1 MSEHEH
7 DPAQGHDYESA
18 HEHAHGFNSF
28 LDRNWG
34 ALVIAFGIVFVAI
47 LAKYNPTAN

>member
-7 DPAQGHDYESA
+7 GQDYEGA
-18 HEHAHGFNSF
+18 HQHAHGFNSF

-34 ALVIAFGIVFVAI
+34 ALVIAFGIVFVCT
-47 LAKYNPTAN
+47 LAFYNPTAN

>member
-1 MSEHEH
+1 MSEHQHGH
-7 DPAQGHDYESA
+7 DPEGA

-34 ALVIAFGIVFVAI
+34 PLVVALGVVFVYI
-47 LAKYNPTAN
+47 LATYNPTAN